1 METTGYRIRQ
11 MRKNK
16 GVSQKDLAKTVG
28 VSQASI
34 TYWESDANEPAGGN
48 LLALARAMG
57 VTPDWLISGRG
68 DPSGPELEPAPI
80 GGRMVPIISEVQAG
94 TWREVRDGLQTAEM
108 LLTDLDLSPHAFAL
122 TIRGDSM
129 LPEFREGDRVIIDPD
144 VGPAPG
150 DFVVALNGGNAATF
164 KKYRERGVGHD
175 GAIAAMCAIRTTYN
189 LSYISYC
196 LSR

>member
-1 METTGYRIRQ
+1 MSLTQ
-11 MRKNK
+11 
-16 GVSQKDLAKTVG
+16 
-28 VSQASI
+28 
-34 TYWESDANEPAGGN
+34 WESGDTSPKGEN
-48 LLALARAMG
+48 LLKLARALG

-94 TWREVRDGLQTAEM
+94 TWREIRDGLQTAEM

-129 LPEFREGDRVIIDPD
+129 LPEFREGDRVIIDPE

-164 KKYRERGVGHD
+164 KKYRERGVNGD
-175 GAIAAMCAIRTTYN
+175 GATVFELVPLNQDYPTLRSDVEKIDIIGTMMEHRKY
-189 LSYISYC
+189 
-196 LSR
+196 RRR